1 MTRKILTA
9 VALAGTAFAW
19 MTSAHAALMV
29 TVTDNAGPV
38 TMTPTTDTAT
48 PGTLISNGSG
58 DAAFT
63 TISVT
68 ASGVPVQAS
77 PDLATTTLNVTSA
90 VGGAHELLVTVTQTG
105 LTFPGGVTGNG
116 SFTFNPLIGGPISVT
131 ETLTYPGSTFTPVTS
146 SVVSSTTQ
154 TSALGPTTTDAE
166 TFDIHFT
173 AAAQTFQGTI
183 ALTHTAAVVPEPA
196 SLTLLGS
203 ALVGLG
209 WLGRRRRK
217 AL

>member
-9 VALAGTAFAW
+9 VALAGSAFAW
-19 MTSAHAALMV
+19 VTSAHAALMV
-29 TVTDNAGPV
+29 TVTDNGGAV
-38 TMTPTTDTAT
+38 TMTPTTDAAT
-48 PGTLISNGSG
+48 PGTLVSNGSG

-68 ASGVPVQAS
+68 ASGVPVQAT

-90 VGGAHELLVTVTQTG
+90 AGGAHELLVTVTQTG
-105 LTFPGGVTGNG
+105 LTFPGGATGNG
-116 SFTFNPLIGGPISVT
+116 SYTFNPLIGGPITVT

-154 TSALGPTTTDAE
+154 TSPLGPTTTDSQ

-183 ALTHTAAVVPEPA
+183 ALTHTVVPEPA

-217 AL
+217 AV